1 MQKAAASSTA
11 SLDVTELANSVWA
24 SRQQRA
30 AADQALRPSTSLLMS
45 DIIRLDGAQ
54 MSQTDFDAI
63 SFVMDQAMDH
73 TERYCRERRVRIAA
87 FRSVE
92 VLRFIL
98 PDDAMSFLFLFEP
111 DAAA

>member
-11 SLDVTELANSVWA
+11 SLDVTELANSAWA
-24 SRQQRA
+24 SRQEA
-30 AADQALRPSTSLLMS
+30 AADQSLRVSTSLLIS
-45 DIIRLDGAQ
+45 DIIRLDGGQ
-54 MSQTDFDAI
+54 MSQVDFDAI

-98 PDDAMSFLFLFEP
+98 PEDAMSFLFLFEP